1 MKAPSASST
10 RLPPGICPPCGV
22 LPRNLLARF
31 ARIGRTIAFWSY
43 DSHDYER
50 LPAATLMPTVVL
62 DDTEFVVYLP
72 ELAAV
77 PTRLMRK
84 RVANLESSRDL
95 MTRGLDLLFSG
106 I

>member
-1 MKAPSASST
+1 
-10 RLPPGICPPCGV
+10 V
-22 LPRNLLARF
+22 
-31 ARIGRTIAFWSY
+31 
-43 DSHDYER
+43 
-50 LPAATLMPTVVL
+50 VVL

-77 PTRLMRK
+77 PARLMRK

>member
-1 MKAPSASST
+1 MRRFDVFHNEDARTRKRVPYFVVLQSDLLSGLNTVVVAP
-10 RLPPGICPPCGV
+10 
-22 LPRNLLARF
+22 
-31 ARIGRTIAFWSY
+31 IGMAKVV
-43 DSHDYER
+43 EGK
-50 LPAATLMPTVVL
+50 PATTLMPVVVL
-62 DDTEFVVYLP
+62 DDTEFVIYLP

-77 PTRLMRK
+77 PARLMRK

>member
-1 MKAPSASST
+1 MRRFDVFHNEDARTRERVPYFVVLQSDLLGGLNTVVVAP
-10 RLPPGICPPCGV
+10 
-22 LPRNLLARF
+22 
-31 ARIGRTIAFWSY
+31 IGMAKVVE
-43 DSHDYER
+43 DK
-50 LPAATLMPTVVL
+50 PATTLMPVVVL

-77 PTRLMRK
+77 PARLMRK